1 VHDQVTWFATGSGFA
16 GVVELE
22 ERRPG
27 YQAVAVQPGQQRHA
41 PLGRGQPG
49 GAAGGDDGAGQVD
62 QLAAVPPGP
71 GSDNHDPAGP
81 QQGCAAGQ
89 DAGDAVEQ
97 GVQAV
102 VGEVDR
108 DLVWTSA
115 LVTSSSARRTT
126 MSVTWASSARGMGTW

>member
-1 VHDQVTWFATGSGFA
+1 VHDQVPGLAAGAGFA

-27 YQAVAVQPGQQRHA
+27 NEAVAVEPGQQGDA
-41 PLGRGQPG
+41 PLDRGEPG
-49 GAAGGDDGAGQVD
+49 GATGGDDGAGQVD

-71 GSDNHDPAGP
+71 GGDDGNPAGP

-108 DLVWTSA
+108 VA
-115 LVTSSSARRTT
+115 A
-126 MSVTWASSARGMGTW
+126 